1 MNIIPVMSD
10 SLIKMIYTLF
20 TNQGD
25 TREPS
30 NSKHGVGCDLIVAII
45 LMDAITDVDWLSF
58 H

>member
-1 MNIIPVMSD
+1 MNITPVMSD
-10 SLIKMIYTLF
+10 SLIKMIYTFF

-45 LMDAITDVDWLSF
+45 LMDAITDVG
-58 H
+58 